1 MWTKMEIEDF
11 ILKERILK
19 EFMNHHFGN
28 QIPVAL
34 KNIDSPLYTELS
46 ERLQLPKRK
55 NFNVISENQPRI
67 LVERNR

>member
-1 MWTKMEIEDF
+1 MEIEDL
-11 ILKERILK
+11 ILEERILK

-28 QIPVAL
+28 HVPVAL
-34 KNIDSPLYTELS
+34 NNIDNPLYTELS

-55 NFNVISENQPRI
+55 IFEVILKNEPRI